1 MAHKLET
8 VFIIQSGLYGVSFP
22 SPGLDYS
29 YRILFSS
36 PTRIYSVKNEF
47 NVIKANNSVYKSMED
62 RNSFTCKH
70 SFFKEAVPTLTPR
83 DLGQLQCLSHAQR
96 GEQVT

>member
-1 MAHKLET
+1 MACKVEMVL
-8 VFIIQSGLYGVSFP
+8 IILSGLYGVSLP

-47 NVIKANNSVYKSMED
+47 NVIKANNSLYKSIED
-62 RNSFTCKH
+62 RNSFTCEH
-70 SFFKEAVPTLTPR
+70 SFKEAVPTLTPR

-96 GEQVT
+96 VEQVT